1 MGVVT
6 LLKWA
11 FTFGSILF
19 LFGCADPIDGAKKT
33 LESGLLN
40 NLEVAYRNT
49 QSFPGGVVCG
59 EVNAFDRWGSGP
71 GYKRFIVR
79 ADRASTSPS
88 DDDWV
93 IFCSEDSS
101 AALHSRLGIGPL
113 DKTNPDLLT
122 VQKHLNDLDQA
133 LQRYLADNQTF
144 PPTEPGL
151 QSLVSSHSA
160 DTASDA
166 KNYMDSIPE
175 DPWGRPY
182 HYEKQRQLYGAI
194 KKYKLFTLGRDG
206 IKGGGGEDADISN
219 EHLKYLNHIAN
230 L

>member
-1 MGVVT
+1 MVEYRDV
-6 LLKWA
+6 
-11 FTFGSILF
+11 
-19 LFGCADPIDGAKKT
+19 KT
-33 LESGLLN
+33 
-40 NLEVAYRNT
+40 
-49 QSFPGGVVCG
+49 FPGDVVCG
-59 EVNAFDRWGSGP
+59 EVNAPGAWGEGA

-79 ADRASTSPS
+79 ADRANTSPS

-101 AALHSRLGIGPL
+101 AALHSRLGIGPF

-122 VQKHLNDLDQA
+122 VQKHLNDLNQA

-160 DTASDA
+160 DTTSDA
-166 KNYMDSIPE
+166 KNYLDSIPE

-182 HYEKQRQLYGAI
+182 HYVKQRQLHGAI

-219 EHLKYLNHIAN
+219 KHLKYLNHIAN